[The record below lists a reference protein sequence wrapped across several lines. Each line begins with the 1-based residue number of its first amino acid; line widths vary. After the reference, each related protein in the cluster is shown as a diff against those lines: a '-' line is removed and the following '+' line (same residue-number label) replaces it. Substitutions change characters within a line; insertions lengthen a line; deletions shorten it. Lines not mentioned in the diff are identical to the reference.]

1 MGTGKKDFSPSP
13 NGNQNSAKM
22 AENVKNK
29 PKFKRKIRTKQKNKH
44 KIIKNA
50 QKEKKRKK
58 KMEENAK
65 NETEKGKR
73 NYREAV
79 IIRKKINDFCMGGQN
94 EKIKKRQ
101 YRISVL

>member
-1 MGTGKKDFSPSP
+1 MK
-13 NGNQNSAKM
+13 
-22 AENVKNK
+22 ENVKNK
-29 PKFKRKIRTKQKNKH
+29 PKLQIKLRNKQKIND

-50 QKEKKRKK
+50 QKAKKHKK

-73 NYREAV
+73 DHIEAA
-79 IIRKKINDFCMGGQN
+79 IIRKKISGFCTGGQN